1 MQKSKKLTIAIDGF
15 SSCGKST
22 LAKALAENLGYI
34 FIDSGAM
41 YRAVSLYALQNKWI
55 SDSHFDK
62 EMLIKNLSNI
72 QLHFEL
78 NSDTQKPEIY
88 LNNQNVAAEIR
99 EITVSSLVS
108 KVASIKEVRQKLVA
122 EQREMGKKG
131 GVVMD
136 GRDIGSVVFPN
147 ADLKLFVTAKPAVR
161 AQRRFLEL
169 SATDPNIT
177 LAEIEKNLTDRDA
190 MDSSRDESP
199 LIQTDDAILLDNSDM
214 TPAEQLQIALDLV
227 AEKLNHTRAE

>member
-1 MQKSKKLTIAIDGF
+1 MQTSKKITIAIDGF

-22 LAKALAENLGYI
+22 LAKALAEKLGYI

-41 YRAVSLYALQNKWI
+41 YRAVAFFAFQNKWI
-55 SDSHFDK
+55 SDSHFEK
-62 EMLIKNLSNI
+62 ELLIENLSTI

-88 LNNQNVAAEIR
+88 LNNQNVAGEIR

-108 KVASIKEVRQKLVA
+108 KVASIKEVREKLVA

-136 GRDIGSVVFPN
+136 GRDIGSVVFPQ
-147 ADLKLFVTAKPAVR
+147 AELKLFVTAKPAIR

-169 SATDPNIT
+169 SVTDPKIT
-177 LAEIEKNLTDRDA
+177 LAEVEKNLTERDE
-190 MDSSRDESP
+190 MDTSRAESP

-214 TPAEQLQIALDLV
+214 TPDEQLQIALELV
-227 AEKLNHTRAE
+227 EEKLS

>member
-1 MQKSKKLTIAIDGF
+1 MHSPKKITIAIDGY

-22 LAKALAENLGYI
+22 LAKALAEKLGYI

-41 YRAVSLYALQNKWI
+41 YRAVALYAYQNNWI
-55 SDSHFDK
+55 STSHFNSDL
-62 EMLIKNLSNI
+62 LIENLKNI

-78 NSDTQKPEIY
+78 NPSTQKPEIY

-108 KVASIKEVRQKLVA
+108 TVASIKQVREKLVA

-136 GRDIGSVVFPN
+136 GRDIGSVVFPQ
-147 ADLKLFVTAKPAVR
+147 AELKLFVTAQPAIR

-169 SATDPNIT
+169 QATDPNIT
-177 LAEIEKNLTDRDA
+177 LEEIEKNLTERDE
-190 MDSSRDESP
+190 MDSSRTESP
-199 LIQTDDAILLDNSDM
+199 LIQTDDAVLLDNSNM
-214 TPAEQLQIALDLV
+214 TPAEQLEFAYDLV
-227 AEKLNHTRAE
+227 LKRLG

>member
-1 MQKSKKLTIAIDGF
+1 MHSPKKITIAIDGY

-22 LAKALAENLGYI
+22 LAKALAEKLGYI

-41 YRAVSLYALQNKWI
+41 YRAVALYAYQNNWI
-55 SDSHFDK
+55 STNHFNSDL
-62 EMLIKNLSNI
+62 LIENLKNI

-78 NSDTQKPEIY
+78 NPSTQKPEIY
-88 LNNQNVAAEIR
+88 LNNQNVATEIR

-108 KVASIKEVRQKLVA
+108 TVASIKQVREKLVA

-136 GRDIGSVVFPN
+136 GRDIGSVVFPQ
-147 ADLKLFVTAKPAVR
+147 AELKLFVTAQPAIR

-169 SATDPNIT
+169 QATDPNIT
-177 LAEIEKNLTDRDA
+177 LEEIEKNLTERDE
-190 MDSSRDESP
+190 MDSSRTESP
-199 LIQTDDAILLDNSDM
+199 LIQTDDAVLLDNSNM
-214 TPAEQLQIALDLV
+214 TPAEQLEFAYDLV
-227 AEKLNHTRAE
+227 LKRLG

>member
-1 MQKSKKLTIAIDGF
+1 MHSSKKITIAIDGY

-22 LAKALAENLGYI
+22 LAKALAEKLGYI

-41 YRAVSLYALQNKWI
+41 YRAVALYAYQNNWI
-55 SDSHFDK
+55 STSHFNSDL
-62 EMLIKNLSNI
+62 LIENLKNI

-78 NSDTQKPEIY
+78 NPSTQKPEIY
-88 LNNQNVAAEIR
+88 LNNQNVATEIR

-108 KVASIKEVRQKLVA
+108 TVASIKQVREKLVA

-136 GRDIGSVVFPN
+136 GRDIGSVVFPQ
-147 ADLKLFVTAKPAVR
+147 AELKLFVTAQPAIR

-169 SATDPNIT
+169 KATDPNIT
-177 LAEIEKNLTDRDA
+177 LEEIEKNLTERDE
-190 MDSSRDESP
+190 MDSSRTESP
-199 LIQTDDAILLDNSDM
+199 LIQTDDAVLLDNSNM
-214 TPAEQLQIALDLV
+214 TPAEQLEFAYDLV
-227 AEKLNHTRAE
+227 LKRLG

>member
-1 MQKSKKLTIAIDGF
+1 MHSSKKITIAIDGY

-22 LAKALAENLGYI
+22 LAKALAEKLGYI

-41 YRAVSLYALQNKWI
+41 YRAVALYAYQNNWI
-55 SDSHFDK
+55 STSHFNSDL
-62 EMLIKNLSNI
+62 LIENLKNI

-78 NSDTQKPEIY
+78 NPSTQKPEIY

-108 KVASIKEVRQKLVA
+108 TVASIKQVREKLVA

-136 GRDIGSVVFPN
+136 GRDIGSVVFPQ
-147 ADLKLFVTAKPAVR
+147 AELKLFVTAQPAIR

-169 SATDPNIT
+169 QATDPNIT
-177 LAEIEKNLTDRDA
+177 LEEIEKNLTERDE
-190 MDSSRDESP
+190 MDSSRTESP
-199 LIQTDDAILLDNSDM
+199 LIQTDDAVLLDNSNM
-214 TPAEQLQIALDLV
+214 TPAEQLEFAYDLV
-227 AEKLNHTRAE
+227 LKRLG

>member
-1 MQKSKKLTIAIDGF
+1 MQTSKKLTIAIDGF

-22 LAKALAENLGYI
+22 LAKALAEKLNYI

-41 YRAVSLYALQNKWI
+41 YRAVSLYAFQNKWI

-78 NSDTQKPEIY
+78 NSHTQKPEIF

-122 EQREMGKKG
+122 EQREIGKNG

-199 LIQTDDAILLDNSDM
+199 LIQTDDAVLLDNSAM
-214 TPAEQLQIALDLV
+214 TPEEQLDIAYGLV
-227 AEKLNHTRAE
+227 LERLG

>member
-1 MQKSKKLTIAIDGF
+1 MHSSKKITIAIDGY

-22 LAKALAENLGYI
+22 LAKALAEKLGYI

-41 YRAVSLYALQNKWI
+41 YRAVALYAYQNNWI
-55 SDSHFDK
+55 STSHFNSDL
-62 EMLIKNLSNI
+62 LIENLKNI

-78 NSDTQKPEIY
+78 NPSTQKPEIY

-108 KVASIKEVRQKLVA
+108 TVASIKQVREKLVA

-136 GRDIGSVVFPN
+136 GRDIGSVVFPQ
-147 ADLKLFVTAKPAVR
+147 AELKLFVTAQPEIR

-169 SATDPNIT
+169 QATDPNIT
-177 LAEIEKNLTDRDA
+177 LEEIEKNLTERDE
-190 MDSSRDESP
+190 MDSSRTESP
-199 LIQTDDAILLDNSDM
+199 LIQTDDAVLLDNSNM
-214 TPAEQLQIALDLV
+214 TPAEQLEFAYDLV
-227 AEKLNHTRAE
+227 LKRLG

>member
-1 MQKSKKLTIAIDGF
+1 MHTSKKITIAIDGY

-22 LAKALAENLGYI
+22 LAKALAEKLGYI

-41 YRAVSLYALQNKWI
+41 YRAVALYAHQNKWI
-55 SDSHFDK
+55 SATHFDQDA
-62 EMLIKNLSNI
+62 LIENLKNI

-78 NSDTQKPEIY
+78 NPINQKPEIY

-108 KVASIKEVRQKLVA
+108 TVASIKQVREKLVA

-136 GRDIGSVVFPN
+136 GRDIGSVVFPQ
-147 ADLKLFVTAKPAVR
+147 AELKLFVTAKPAIR

-169 SATDPNIT
+169 KATDPNIT
-177 LAEIEKNLTDRDA
+177 LEEIEKNLTERDE
-190 MDSSRDESP
+190 MDSSRTESP
-199 LIQTDDAILLDNSDM
+199 LIQTDDAVLLDNSDM
-214 TPAEQLQIALDLV
+214 SPEEQLDVAYELVLKRIDL
-227 AEKLNHTRAE
+227 

>member
-1 MQKSKKLTIAIDGF
+1 MHTSKKITIAIDGY

-22 LAKALAENLGYI
+22 LAKALAEKLGYI

-41 YRAVSLYALQNKWI
+41 YRAVALYAYQNKWI
-55 SDSHFDK
+55 SATHFDQ
-62 EMLIKNLSNI
+62 EALIENLKNI

-78 NSDTQKPEIY
+78 NPSTQKPEIY

-108 KVASIKEVRQKLVA
+108 TVASIKQVREKLVA

-136 GRDIGSVVFPN
+136 GRDIGSVVFPQ
-147 ADLKLFVTAKPAVR
+147 AELKLFVTAQPAIR

-169 SATDPNIT
+169 KAIDPNIT
-177 LAEIEKNLTDRDA
+177 LEEIEKNLTERDE
-190 MDSSRDESP
+190 MDSSRTESP
-199 LIQTDDAILLDNSDM
+199 LIQTDDAVLLDNSNM
-214 TPAEQLQIALDLV
+214 TPAEQLEFAYDLV
-227 AEKLNHTRAE
+227 LKRLG